1 MTMRQLLKYVTTIC
15 CFIVT
20 VIATTPQT
28 SAQLAVRLELN
39 KSSYIVNEPIKATV
53 YITNNAGRKITLSE
67 KNGSPWLDFIISARG
82 RGLTP
87 SRPTNYGVVVIAAGE
102 TVARSV
108 ILNSSYALETMGNYI
123 CQVYIQMPEAGRNGF
138 VSNRLSFNVMKGRVM
153 WSQRVGIPGAP
164 NEIREYELL
173 SFTGNRS
180 MELFASVTSVNRKR
194 AIATIPLGKIISFR
208 KPSGMLDGA
217 NNMHVIYQLAP
228 DMFGH
233 SCVTPSGIL
242 QFTKFHKRGSS
253 GNPRLTKFTNGE
265 VVVAGSVPY
274 DPVAE
279 EAQRNKVR
287 NASERPPFIYN

>member
-1 MTMRQLLKYVTTIC
+1 MTIRQFLKYAAAIS
-15 CFIVT
+15 CFVVAIA
-20 VIATTPQT
+20 ATTHQA
-28 SAQLAVRLELN
+28 SAQLVVRLELS

-53 YITNNAGRKITLSE
+53 YITNNAGREVTLSE
-67 KNGSPWLDFIISARG
+67 KHGRPWLDFIITARG
-82 RGLTP
+82 RGVTP
-87 SRPTNYGVVVIAAGE
+87 SKPTKYGAIILAAGE
-102 TVARSV
+102 TVARTV
-108 ILNSSYALETMGNYI
+108 TLNSSYALESMGNYM

-138 VSNRLSFNVMKGRVM
+138 VSNRVSFNVMKGRVM
-153 WSQRVGIPGAP
+153 WNQRVGVPRAP

-180 MELFASVTSVNRKR
+180 MELFAHVTSVNRKQE
-194 AIATIPLGKIISFR
+194 IATIPLGKIISFR
-208 KPSGMLDGA
+208 KPTGMLDGA
-217 NNMHVIYQLAP
+217 NNMHALYQIRP

-242 QFTKFHKRGSS
+242 QFTKFHKRGAS
-253 GNPRLTKFTNGE
+253 GDPRLTRFANGE
-265 VVVAGSVPY
+265 VLVAGSVLF